1 MRRYLVWP
9 AAMIWPSTLPTCA
22 FLRSLHESREEDLA
36 NNISKWKI
44 SRLRLFLYI
53 FIFSFTWYW
62 FPGYIFPIISS
73 LSFIC
78 AMNPTNVVFSQITG
92 VNGLGVGTVQL
103 DWNSITA
110 YLGSPIVV
118 PLWAQLNIL
127 ASFVLFCWI
136 IIPAIYYTN
145 TWGGKSFPIGS
156 SNLYTSEGYLYNI
169 SCIAD
174 KNSRLNITAYNIY
187 GAGRMSIMLAVA
199 YGVTFM
205 ALPSCVTHVF
215 LFFGRDI
222 LRTFNTSITST
233 MNDVHTKLMAK
244 YKDVP
249 EWWYTI
255 LFSVN
260 FVVACLVCH
269 FGGLMT
275 WYWMFLSVIIAFIF
289 MLPTGIIQALSNQQ
303 IELNLVSQ
311 HIAGYLMNGDAKG
324 NMTFKVYTYQ
334 IQAQALLLIS
344 NLKLGHYMKIPPRS
358 MFTAQVIATII
369 TCIVSLGFNN
379 YLLRSIKNICASNSV
394 QWNCSQL
401 QIYYTASVLW
411 GLIGT
416 TRQFLHNSVPYYNLF
431 WFFPIGV
438 FLPVIQWFFVKK
450 FKAEWLRYV
459 NVPIMCIVISNLL
472 PAPAGNFPSWLFL
485 GFVFNLFIK
494 RYASVWWGRYAY
506 VTSSAMDCG
515 LAFSA
520 LIIVV
525 LQNNGMSFPN
535 WWGIT
540 GYYDGHLCPLSYA
553 NYSGV
558 IPSYKTT

>member
-1 MRRYLVWP
+1 MGTVAASTVYGLNTVATLQIFYKITISNVVALFMIITSQTMGYGLAGVMRRYLVWP

-199 YGVTFM
+199 YG
-205 ALPSCVTHVF
+205 
-215 LFFGRDI
+215 
-222 LRTFNTSITST
+222 
-233 MNDVHTKLMAK
+233 
-244 YKDVP
+244 
-249 EWWYTI
+249 
-255 LFSVN
+255 
-260 FVVACLVCH
+260 
-269 FGGLMT
+269 
-275 WYWMFLSVIIAFIF
+275 
-289 MLPTGIIQALSNQQ
+289 
-303 IELNLVSQ
+303 
-311 HIAGYLMNGDAKG
+311 
-324 NMTFKVYTYQ
+324 
-334 IQAQALLLIS
+334 
-344 NLKLGHYMKIPPRS
+344 
-358 MFTAQVIATII
+358 
-369 TCIVSLGFNN
+369 
-379 YLLRSIKNICASNSV
+379 
-394 QWNCSQL
+394 
-401 QIYYTASVLW
+401 IYYTASVLW